1 MLDIIFYHVCIC
13 PDIEITVPV
22 GFVTVNGLADFTCT
36 VTGATA
42 VYNFTWLHNGEVRS
56 PRGSPY
62 TTITLNGLVSELSI
76 HNIPLNEAGN
86 YTCIAYI
93 SNYIILQDHYI
104 LTIQGQL

>member
-1 MLDIIFYHVCIC
+1 MLDIIFYRVCIC
-13 PDIEITVPV
+13 PDIEITMPV